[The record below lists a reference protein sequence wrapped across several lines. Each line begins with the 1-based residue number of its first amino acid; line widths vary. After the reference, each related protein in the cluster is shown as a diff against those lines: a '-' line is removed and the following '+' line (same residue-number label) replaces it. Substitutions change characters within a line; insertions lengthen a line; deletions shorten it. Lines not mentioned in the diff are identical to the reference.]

1 MERIVQH
8 HYLCAPD
15 DDPFIDSKK
24 FTRCDFQIHLLSKTT
39 PIYVNYGAHVK
50 LDIMQA
56 QTYRWQYVVSKK
68 KKT

>member
-1 MERIVQH
+1 MERFVQQN
-8 HYLCAPD
+8 YVRVPD

-24 FTRCDFQIHLLSKTT
+24 CTRCDFQIHLLSKTT
-39 PIYVNYGAHVK
+39 PIYFNYGAHVK

-68 KKT
+68 KPN